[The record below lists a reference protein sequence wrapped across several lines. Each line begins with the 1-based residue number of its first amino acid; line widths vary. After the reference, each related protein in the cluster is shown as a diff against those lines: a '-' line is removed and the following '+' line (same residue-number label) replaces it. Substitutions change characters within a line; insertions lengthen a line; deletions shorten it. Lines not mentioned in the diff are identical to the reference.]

1 MSEIE
6 PCAFMA
12 HYQYLAAASH
22 LGGRSFISELRA
34 PTPPSAH
41 ETSARGRRKMLNARL
56 SGEAQSLG
64 MLFVGTAFFADG
76 LGNVS
81 PICKGI
87 VLDHH
92 SCGFDSDRS
101 RLSP

>member
-6 PCAFMA
+6 PSAFMA

-34 PTPPSAH
+34 PTLPRL
-41 ETSARGRRKMLNARL
+41 TKRQQGRRKMLNARL